1 MLPHSSTNRQDAPL
15 DLFQFFNF
23 HSKVKARLPQTQQIK
38 LHTANKITTPEI
50 KSDTLAN
57 RPRPLSGGHIFQW

>member
-23 HSKVKARLPQTQQIK
+23 HSKVKARLPQNHPSLCQSGVK
-38 LHTANKITTPEI
+38 LLLDLIQLKVRSNC
-50 KSDTLAN
+50 
-57 RPRPLSGGHIFQW
+57 